1 MIASQALPEEID
13 AGDKLAVGDLVK
25 MFEDSESASYEARQL
40 AERDRD
46 YHDNKQLSDEE
57 LAALKKRGQPP
68 YIDNRIK
75 TKVDFLV
82 GLEKQQRIDP
92 QALPRTMA
100 HEEDSTAATQALKY
114 VADQQQ
120 YDAKRSACWRNL
132 LIEGVAGM
140 SVSVEAGY
148 NGEPGIVIKRIPW
161 DRLFWDPH
169 SAESDFSDAGYI
181 GTVQWMDMTDARRL
195 YPDSAEILSATV
207 AYTPASDTYDD
218 KPKYAVWGDS
228 KRQRVRIVQ
237 MWLKRDEQWHFVE
250 FTKGGILKAGPSPYV
265 DDKGESACELVFQSA
280 YTDRDNNR
288 YGLVREMI
296 LIQDAINKR
305 NSKAL
310 HLLNTSQIVMVDG
323 AVADIEKVRREAAR
337 PDGVIVVNPIGG
349 SLNDSFQFNTRS
361 DLATAHFQM
370 LQEAKASIDL
380 KGPNATQMGE
390 GATGSNAASGRAI
403 LASQQGGMVALG
415 DLLDSLRQMDI
426 RIFREVWARI
436 RQFWTAPK
444 WIRTTDDERNIKWV
458 AMNVD
463 PMQLQMMAAQDPQ
476 MGQSI
481 SGVVPNVAELDCD
494 IVIADGPDGVT
505 LQFEQWQQLTELAK
519 AGIPIPPDELIRAAP
534 GLKNKAEI
542 LERMGKPNPVAEQA
556 QQIEVAGNQADAELK
571 QAQALKARAD
581 AAMVMHQIQAPPE
594 TVQAPMQPAG
604 PDPMQQIELKLL
616 EKRAMSELDFE
627 FETRR
632 KRLERDAGQMKAVG
646 LDAETE
652 IPGETPLDI
661 ITTAFAQQSQ
671 SIEAQG
677 QAIAQGMGQMADAIS
692 TMARVMSAPK
702 QVVRDRKGRVAGVE
716 TVGAS

>member
-1 MIASQALPEEID
+1 MIASQSLPEEID

-25 MFEDSESASYEARQL
+25 MFEDSEAASYEARQL

-46 YHDNKQLSDEE
+46 YHDNKQLSAEE
-57 LAALKKRGQPP
+57 LEALRKRGQPP

-75 TKVDFLV
+75 TKIDFLV
-82 GLEKQQRIDP
+82 GLEKQQRVDP

-100 HEEDSTAATQALKY
+100 HEEDANAATQALKY

-140 SVSVEAGY
+140 SVSVEMGY
-148 NGEPGIVIKRIPW
+148 NGEPEIIVKRIPW
-161 DRLFWDPH
+161 DRMFWDPH
-169 SAESDFSDAGYI
+169 SAETDFSDAGYL
-181 GTVQWMDMTDARRL
+181 GTVQWMDMADAKRL
-195 YPDSAEILSATV
+195 YPDSDDILTATL

-237 MWLKRDEQWHFVE
+237 MWLKRDEEWHFVE

-265 DDKGESACELVFQSA
+265 DDKGKSCCELVFQSA
-280 YTDRDNNR
+280 YVDRDNNR

-310 HLLNTSQIVMVDG
+310 HLLNTAQIVMVDG
-323 AVADIEKVRREAAR
+323 AVKDIEKTRKEAAR
-337 PDGVIVVNPIGG
+337 PDGVIVVNPLGG
-349 SLNDSFQFNTRS
+349 SLNDTFQFNTRS

-390 GATGSNAASGRAI
+390 GAQGSNAASGRAI

-415 DLLDSLRQMDI
+415 DLLDSLKNMDV
-426 RIFREVWARI
+426 RAWCQVWARI
-436 RQFWTAPK
+436 VQFWTAPK
-444 WIRTTDDERNIKWV
+444 WIRTTDDKRNIKWV

-463 PMQLQMMAAQDPQ
+463 PMQLQMMAAQNPQ
-476 MGQSI
+476 MAESI

-494 IVIADGPDGVT
+494 IIIADGPDGVT

-542 LERMGKPNPVAEQA
+542 LERMAKRDPMAEKRAMIEMSGAQA
-556 QQIEVAGNQADAELK
+556 KVFETEQSGVLK
-571 QAQALKARAD
+571 QAQAAKTMQEAQLAPMKAQHDMEMDGAHLMQADQSARMKQEAAFARA
-581 AAMVMHQIQAPPE
+581 
-594 TVQAPMQPAG
+594 
-604 PDPMQQIELKLL
+604 
-616 EKRAMSELDFE
+616 
-627 FETRR
+627 
-632 KRLERDAGQMKAVG
+632 
-646 LDAETE
+646 
-652 IPGETPLDI
+652 
-661 ITTAFAQQSQ
+661 
-671 SIEAQG
+671 
-677 QAIAQGMGQMADAIS
+677 
-692 TMARVMSAPK
+692 
-702 QVVRDRKGRVAGVE
+702 
-716 TVGAS
+716 